1 MNLKLSD
8 LSAAVLLAATAT
20 AITATAP
27 AQAATALIN
36 FETSPL
42 LAAGPSI
49 YVAVPAA
56 QTIVTAPATF
66 SGGVVLGLATFF
78 PAIAFAT
85 PPNVYGTADFG
96 NRLARQ
102 ITIDINPL
110 FATTEVSFALFN
122 GEVFNQTYI
131 VNAFRGTA
139 LVASQTLP
147 SISPNFVSGYG
158 LVDVVSAGG
167 ITSVTIA
174 PAGTPAVWDFLIDS
188 VAFNQ
193 NITSTNNPPPPPV
206 DQPPTPHVHGHRHG
220 HGEGEIELLDINF
233 GDDIND
239 IRGSVIVI
247 TPVPEPATW
256 ASMLLGLA
264 GIGFSTLRRH
274 RAA

>member
-1 MNLKLSD
+1 MSIKLSD
-8 LSAAVLLAATAT
+8 LSAAILLAATTT
-20 AITATAP
+20 AMAP
-27 AQAATALIN
+27 AQATTALIN
-36 FETSPL
+36 FETTPV
-42 LAAGPSI
+42 LARGPSI
-49 YVAVPAA
+49 FVAVPAA
-56 QTIVTAPATF
+56 QTIVSEPATF
-66 SGGVVLGLATFF
+66 SGGVVLGFATFF

-96 NRLARQ
+96 NKLAKQ
-102 ITIDINPL
+102 LTIDINPL

-131 VNAFRGTA
+131 VNAFKGAT

-158 LVDVVSAGG
+158 LVDVISAGG

-174 PAGTPAVWDFLIDS
+174 PTGAPAVWDFLIDS

-193 NITSTNNPPPPPV
+193 SIGSIINPPPAPV

-220 HGEGEIELLDINF
+220 HGEGEIELLDVNF

-256 ASMLLGLA
+256 ASMLLGLSS
-264 GIGFSTLRRH
+264 IGLSSLLRR
-274 RAA
+274 RTNR